1 MNKKGQALVE
11 FVIILP
17 ILLCILFAMI
27 DFGIIIYN
35 KSRLES
41 KINDVVDMI
50 NNNEKSDII
59 MKFINE
65 DTNKKTTYNVIT
77 KDKYIEVNL
86 SSSINII
93 TPGLNIIL
101 DNPYKIEAKRVIYEK

>member
-27 DFGIIIYN
+27 DFGMIIYN
-35 KSRLES
+35 KNRLEN
-41 KINDVVDMI
+41 KINDVVNMVKNDESLEEI
-50 NNNEKSDII
+50 EKFV
-59 MKFINE
+59 KE
-65 DTNKKTTYNVIT
+65 DTNRSTTYEIT
-77 KDKYIEVNL
+77 HDKNITVKL
-86 SSSINII
+86 SSSIDII

-101 DNPYKIEAKRVIYEK
+101 DNPYEVSASRVIYEE

>member
-1 MNKKGQALVE
+1 MNKKGQALIE

-27 DFGIIIYN
+27 DFGMIIYN

-50 NNNEKSDII
+50 NNDEDKESI
-59 MKFINE
+59 MKFLNI
-65 DTNKKTTYNVIT
+65 DTNRMTTYE
-77 KDKYIEVNL
+77 IEKGKNLKIKL
-86 SSSINII
+86 SSSVSII
-93 TPGLNIIL
+93 TPGLNIVL
-101 DNPYKIEAKRVIYEK
+101 NNPYKVEVSRVIYEKQ